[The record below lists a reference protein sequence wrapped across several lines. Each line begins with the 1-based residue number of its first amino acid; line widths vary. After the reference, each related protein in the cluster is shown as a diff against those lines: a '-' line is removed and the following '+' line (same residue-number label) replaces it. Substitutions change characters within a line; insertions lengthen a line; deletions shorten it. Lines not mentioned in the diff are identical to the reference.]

1 MCGFHGHSDT
11 HSTNENTMKI
21 NPSPFSHFLKLLL
34 AGSCAALIAACS
46 NSIPFGLPED
56 LALMKQDLHLEHLPS
71 GMVPLKWSYFDYGVQ
86 KEGMN
91 TVVDSLALVQPGLLT
106 LVGYEKGHYIRQAE
120 FTSAST
126 DCMYIFNGDVS
137 AQPVWLLK
145 ADRPVF
151 LTTGNNRG
159 LIDVPLRKKLIDE
172 MTAAGFRPHTDAQG
186 KSYQKTGITERNLV
200 MMTGYGQRVELT
212 DQYQAY
218 NVCKNKFGEAGDI
231 P

>member
-1 MCGFHGHSDT
+1 
-11 HSTNENTMKI
+11 MKLL
-21 NPSPFSHFLKLLL
+21 NMLL

-46 NSIPFGLPED
+46 SVVPYESPED
-56 LALMKQDLHLEHLPS
+56 LARMKQDLHLEHLPP
-71 GMVPLKWSYFDYGVQ
+71 GMLPLKWSYFEYGVQ
-86 KEGMN
+86 KEGMD
-91 TVVDSLALVQPGLLT
+91 TVDTLALVQPGLLT
-106 LVGYEKGHYIRQAE
+106 LVGYEKGHYVRQAE

-172 MTAAGFRPHTDAQG
+172 MTAAGFRPHIDAQG
-186 KSYQKTGITERNLV
+186 KSYQPTGVTERKLV
-200 MMTGYGQRVELT
+200 MMTGYGQRVELM
-212 DQYQAY
+212 DQNQVY
-218 NVCKNKFGEAGDI
+218 NVCKNQS
-231 P
+231 